1 MKKKDTEF
9 MKIAYKE
16 ALIAMN
22 KGEVPVGAV
31 IVKNDKIIGK
41 GHNMVETL
49 KDATAHAEIIAIT
62 AASRYMNNWRLDGST
77 LYVTLEPC
85 IMCAGAIILSRISR
99 VVYGAKDEVLG
110 AFGSVLNIMNFNTK
124 RKLAIIGGVMEK
136 ESADLLR
143 QFFKERRRDGRAD

>member
-99 VVYGAKDEVLG
+99 VVYGTKDEVLG
-110 AFGSVLNIMNFNTK
+110 AFGSVLNIMNFNPK

>member
-9 MKIAYKE
+9 MKIAYEE
-16 ALIAMN
+16 ALLAMN

-49 KDATAHAEIIAIT
+49 NDATAHAEIIAIT
-62 AASRYMNNWRLDGST
+62 AASRNLNNWRLDGST

-85 IMCAGAIILSRISR
+85 IMCAGAIILSRISK
-99 VVYGAKDEVLG
+99 VVYGAKDESFGALG
-110 AFGSVLNIMNFNTK
+110 SLFDITKFNIGK
-124 RKLAIIGGVMEK
+124 KVVVSSGVMEK
-136 ESADLLR
+136 ESADLLK
-143 QFFKERRRDGRAD
+143 QFFKKRRRDGRAD

>member
-110 AFGSVLNIMNFNTK
+110 AFGSVLNIMNFNPK